1 MTSVTSSHWTL
12 GSFSQRKQAWPCL
25 PGFVWSRR
33 CRTDCKRKGE
43 KRASLQTFSLSVS
56 SKFPEL
62 EKVIS
67 GFLIEFCNFLFYVLL
82 SCPCCRNGQQ
92 CRITE
97 TVFQIDCFVC
107 ACTCVCVVEDEYS
120 SRTRRNE
127 RIIIVNKQKQVF
139 GYTIYQVIRILI
151 YLAQSQDS
159 FCPSIV

>member
-67 GFLIEFCNFLFYVLL
+67 GFLIEFCDFLFM
-82 SCPCCRNGQQ
+82 SCCR
-92 CRITE
+92 
-97 TVFQIDCFVC
+97 VH
-107 ACTCVCVVEDEYS
+107 AVVMVSNVVSLRQS
-120 SRTRRNE
+120 SRLTALCVRASVCGGR
-127 RIIIVNKQKQVF
+127 
-139 GYTIYQVIRILI
+139 
-151 YLAQSQDS
+151 
-159 FCPSIV
+159 